1 MKINLLKELI
11 ELEAS
16 TTLLLEYLV
25 GMDLQIKVE
34 AQSEEKTRDTSI
46 IKRVTKLYFDSC
58 DTPALYCISYLNKNK
73 LTDDEYQFLMD
84 EDMPIGRLFMK
95 CNRKELIH
103 KKNIMVTVEN
113 DEQIAKALNVSSF
126 QIYKKEYEYWIAERE
141 IGKIVEIFN
150 EESLNRISVTV

>member
-1 MKINLLKELI
+1 MKTNLLKELI

-16 TTLLLEYLV
+16 TTLLLEFLM

-34 AQSEEKTRDTSI
+34 AQSEEKVRDTSI

-58 DTPALYCISYLNKNK
+58 DAPALYCISYLNKSK
-73 LTDDEYQFLMD
+73 LTDDEYQFLME

-95 CNRKELIH
+95 CNRKELIR
-103 KKNIMVTVEN
+103 KKNILVTVEN

-150 EESLNRISVTV
+150 EESLNRISVGV